1 MGIVT
6 SPLSSFAQECSD
18 AVRHLMT
25 VTAMSGLSRHDL
37 LKRNE
42 NAPMLVINGTDDYF
56 VPQADTLVFTG
67 RRDTEVR
74 LLPNTGHCAVSKMP
88 AVMSTAMGWLT
99 SRLG

>member
-1 MGIVT
+1 
-6 SPLSSFAQECSD
+6 
-18 AVRHLMT
+18 
-25 VTAMSGLSRHDL
+25 
-37 LKRNE
+37 
-42 NAPMLVINGTDDYF
+42 MLVINGADDYF

-88 AVMSTAMGWLT
+88 EVMSTAIGWLK